1 MKEELVRLANELER
15 IDEFMLLAER
25 DFNYLLEKVHPS
37 NRKSAVNLLHYLA
50 LRSLDIR
57 NLQDAHFL
65 QKGRLLYSEKGK
77 PNPFPGSWS
86 LLIRNLQMIIQKLK
100 T

>member
-50 LRSLDIR
+50 W
-57 NLQDAHFL
+57 
-65 QKGRLLYSEKGK
+65 
-77 PNPFPGSWS
+77 PV
-86 LLIRNLQMIIQKLK
+86 LK
-100 T
+100 VISADSYWPS